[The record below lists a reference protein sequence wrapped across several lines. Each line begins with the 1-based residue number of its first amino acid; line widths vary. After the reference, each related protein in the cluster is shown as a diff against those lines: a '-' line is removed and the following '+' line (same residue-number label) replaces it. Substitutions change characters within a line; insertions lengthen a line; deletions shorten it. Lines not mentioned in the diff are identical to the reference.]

1 MLFPLEKPITDMF
14 YLTIYKQYRYNQ
26 CMMSDCTSTRYY
38 DAVQSKQIML
48 GMVIYINYDSPIIK

>member
-26 CMMSDCTSTRYY
+26 LLSYNINSFMSIHSLL
-38 DAVQSKQIML
+38 I
-48 GMVIYINYDSPIIK
+48 ININE

>member
-26 CMMSDCTSTRYY
+26 CMMSDCTSTN
-38 DAVQSKQIML
+38 SFMSIHSL
-48 GMVIYINYDSPIIK
+48 LIININE